1 MWLPTLTCSY
11 VKVYT
16 SIYFVALPA
25 DTALTVKMNG
35 FPISG
40 TSAYPA
46 KVKVGDEVELECYS
60 KLGSIQ
66 NTEIE
71 WWKTSSVGDI
81 TEQIQQNNVKF
92 IKYNPGVFGS
102 NGVETSGPIRDLD
115 AECSRDQTTT
125 LRYNVSKA
133 DQVRGIVAFKC
144 YVQVTPPVSGSSPN
158 VQLDPVIVN
167 STSFYMEIGML
178 NTLFSFSADLNIVF
192 DKVHLFYQKWHIH
205 INLIITRFIITRFGI
220 QHDSKMDK
228 KCIDYIEKWP

>member
-1 MWLPTLTCSY
+1 M
-11 VKVYT
+11 
-16 SIYFVALPA
+16 
-25 DTALTVKMNG
+25 TVKKNG

-60 KLGSIQ
+60 KLGSIP

-81 TEQIQQNNVKF
+81 WEQIQQNNVKF
-92 IKYNPGVFGS
+92 IKYNPGAFGS
-102 NGVETSGPIRDLD
+102 NGVETSGQIRELD
-115 AECSRDQTTT
+115 AECSREQTTT

-178 NTLFSFSADLNIVF
+178 NILLFSSHLYIAPDNLFSQPKLLIGFLSLHRNRYCVAKGLLMSAHNICFHICLISPRQHMFCGEKKENKLTDTHSYLEICLNIPF
-192 DKVHLFYQKWHIH
+192 
-205 INLIITRFIITRFGI
+205 
-220 QHDSKMDK
+220 
-228 KCIDYIEKWP
+228 